1 MLQHRLWRCQ
11 EQVPDYTKLTGEPGE
26 TKAKEVWAQVET
38 LYFILLLEE
47 MNQVLD
53 FLNSTN
59 NPFWPAEMENQMGKL
74 GGQGKFGGS
83 GVLKESEEWREFFPS
98 VYFYF

>member
-1 MLQHRLWRCQ
+1 
-11 EQVPDYTKLTGEPGE
+11 
-26 TKAKEVWAQVET
+26 
-38 LYFILLLEE
+38 

-83 GVLKESEEWREFFPS
+83 GVLKESEGNFSLQFIFIFKILSYFKDYLFESKREHE
-98 VYFYF
+98 